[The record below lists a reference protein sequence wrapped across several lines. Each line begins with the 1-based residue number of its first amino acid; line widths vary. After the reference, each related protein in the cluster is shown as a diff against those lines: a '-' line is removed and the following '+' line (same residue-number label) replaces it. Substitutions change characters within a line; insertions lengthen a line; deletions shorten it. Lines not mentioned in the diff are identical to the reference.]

1 MKPTKTDTS
10 RASDMK
16 ALLELVSL
24 DITDE
29 HAATNVQN
37 EL

>member
-1 MKPTKTDTS
+1 MKPTKMDTS

-29 HAATNVQN
+29 RTATNLQK
-37 EL
+37 EP